1 MFLENKFG
9 KINDR
14 LRIPL
19 DNNKKYLRQVYHCGD
34 YIYKEWFKQAPQQ
47 NLTYSKLIDRIELI
61 RRVDSTYILGHG
73 ENTKVFWIKMR
84 IIEGQSCCRYFDSIS
99 RKRDSFFVKKIVNFI
114 MNHYES
120 FYPIYHGDPA
130 LANIIMS
137 EENTLHYIYYD
148 NIQKNENKIQ
158 VLKHIESKC
167 IEAFKKK
174 KYVKII
180 KDLCQVKQQMILEH
194 T

>member
-1 MFLENKFG
+1 VNILLEKLMTCILLHN
-9 KINDR
+9 R
-14 LRIPL
+14 
-19 DNNKKYLRQVYHCGD
+19 KKYLRRVYHCGD
-34 YIYKEWFKQAPQQ
+34 YIYKEWFKQPWQ
-47 NLTYSKLIDRIELI
+47 NLTYSKLIDQIELI

-84 IIEGQSCCRYFDSIS
+84 IIEGQSGWHC
-99 RKRDSFFVKKIVNFI
+99 KWDSFFVKKIVNFI
-114 MNHYES
+114 INHYKS

-130 LANIIMS
+130 LSNIIMS
-137 EENTLHYIYYD
+137 EENTPQYIDYD

-180 KDLCQVKQQMILEH
+180 KDLCH
-194 T
+194 AY